1 MARKKTSKATPTP
14 PAPAASSGPSISI
27 GGNVSGP
34 VIVGNGNTSIG
45 SNSGNITIG
54 SHIETLNTWQQT
66 NLARVVSPAE
76 IEELA
81 QAFQDLRQAV
91 VQAAPPAL
99 AAEAAQQAAALQ
111 TAVTS
116 PKPDVTAMGNTKA
129 WFAEHL
135 PAILGGVTGL
145 LTNPI
150 IGKLVQ
156 AAGEFTVDQFRER
169 LGLPAK

>member
-1 MARKKTSKATPTP
+1 MARKKTSKAS
-14 PAPAASSGPSISI
+14 APAASSGPSISI
-27 GGNVSGP
+27 GGSVSGP
-34 VIVGNGNTSIG
+34 VIVGSGNTTIG
-45 SNSGNITIG
+45 NNSGSLNIG
-54 SHIETLNTWQQT
+54 SHTETLNTWQQA

-76 IEELA
+76 IAELA
-81 QAFQDLRQAV
+81 QAFHGLRQSVAE
-91 VQAAPPAL
+91 AAPPAL
-99 AAEAAQQAAALQ
+99 ADEAAQQAAALQ
-111 TAVTS
+111 SAVTS
-116 PKPDVTAMGNTKA
+116 PKPDVTAMGNAKA